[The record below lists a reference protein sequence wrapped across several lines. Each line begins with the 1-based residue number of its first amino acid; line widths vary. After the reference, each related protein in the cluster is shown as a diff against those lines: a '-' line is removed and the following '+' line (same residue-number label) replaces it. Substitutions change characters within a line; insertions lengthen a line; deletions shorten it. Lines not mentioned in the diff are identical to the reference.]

1 MINRDDI
8 EAPNKG
14 SDHFRLAEVE
24 AGDKCYTRDGGCLVA
39 RELGETIMLGD
50 CGTAKWVHGKFLAH
64 DIDHPLDIIRIEKA
78 PKPVVVEVYLC
89 SLNGVEWS
97 MQMHPEAV
105 SPHPHIIKLTI
116 INGKL
121 EKSEQVK

>member
-8 EAPNKG
+8 
-14 SDHFRLAEVE
+14 E

-39 RELGETIMLGD
+39 REYNGVISIAESRLESWFP
-50 CGTAKWVHGKFLAH
+50 CGRYVKTSVG
-64 DIDHPLDIIRIEKA
+64 HPLDIIRIEKA
-78 PKPVVVEVYLC
+78 PKPVVEEIYAMWLGNDVASAEIDSYR
-89 SLNGVEWS
+89 NIGGYD
-97 MQMHPEAV
+97 HA
-105 SPHPHIIKLTI
+105 IKLTI

>member
-8 EAPNKG
+8 
-14 SDHFRLAEVE
+14 E

-39 RELGETIMLGD
+39 YASHEGIRL
-50 CGTAKWVHGKFLAH
+50 CGRKISTWERNGQFVCAGTQY
-64 DIDHPLDIIRIEKA
+64 PLDIIRIEKA
-78 PKPVVVEVYLC
+78 PKPVVEKFTMFFALVNGDTAEVR
-89 SLNGVEWS
+89 
-97 MQMHPEAV
+97 H
-105 SPHPHIIKLTI
+105 TF

>member
-8 EAPNKG
+8 
-14 SDHFRLAEVE
+14 E

-39 RELGETIMLGD
+39 WKRDGDLLLGL
-50 CGTAKWVHGKFLAH
+50 
-64 DIDHPLDIIRIEKA
+64 DIVSLWEKNGAGAFEHLDIIRIEKA
-78 PKPVVVEVYLC
+78 PKPVVEERWFAESEHMMVYGKEQLAGD
-89 SLNGVEWS
+89 NFKT
-97 MQMHPEAV
+97 
-105 SPHPHIIKLTI
+105 IIKLTI